1 MGIVCERA
9 ENVPSDLTE
18 TSGMGLV
25 GSLNALNIK

>member
-1 MGIVCERA
+1 MGMCVRA

-18 TSGMGLV
+18 MSGMGLV